1 MQFAQT
7 KPIRLEERQK
17 SFMVSFDM
25 ENHQQKRE
33 KFLVQLR
40 KSKRQENYS
49 VRRSR
54 VQMLSFPSEILFL
67 NPHFEQLGVL
77 EQLDY
82 LGNLLLEGPPHLVL
96 SALQALRS
104 INNSMDLYSI
114 RIMLNKGIINLILN
128 YTDLRFSD
136 QITSEA
142 LWIICNI
149 SAGDDLSTCLANM
162 GMLEL
167 CLNSISESR
176 PLSSENAIWTLAN
189 LIADDES
196 TREVALREFKLHDF
210 LVSFLQKVKHTL
222 PIVKVIA
229 FALSNLSKGSYKL
242 QYSVFESFMYAFKQ
256 LLTYTDTQILYDSL
270 TGISHLISEDHK
282 RCQSLINYQLV
293 PKMLGFTHPKLEFPI
308 LKIMGHI
315 SSGEEKQTDY
325 ILHQGLLNYLLEKTQ
340 SKKSKVRRSAYW
352 VLSNIAA
359 GNFYQR
365 IQFLEHSILDQA
377 VQGLNDTSYSVR
389 KEVSYV
395 FSNLGFLCSQDEILK
410 LCSSELF
417 ESIEKALH
425 DLDPKLVLNI
435 LGFIKAV
442 LDSCDLENT
451 ELITSL
457 LAETECINSVES
469 LNAHR
474 NAAISSFSKE
484 LCKTYYEL
492 VSDTDE
498 EVQETLEVFDFS

>member
-1 MQFAQT
+1 
-7 KPIRLEERQK
+7 
-17 SFMVSFDM
+17 
-25 ENHQQKRE
+25 
-33 KFLVQLR
+33 
-40 KSKRQENYS
+40 
-49 VRRSR
+49 
-54 VQMLSFPSEILFL
+54 
-67 NPHFEQLGVL
+67 
-77 EQLDY
+77 
-82 LGNLLLEGPPHLVL
+82 
-96 SALQALRS
+96 
-104 INNSMDLYSI
+104 
-114 RIMLNKGIINLILN
+114 
-128 YTDLRFSD
+128 
-136 QITSEA
+136 
-142 LWIICNI
+142 
-149 SAGDDLSTCLANM
+149 
-162 GMLEL
+162 
-167 CLNSISESR
+167 
-176 PLSSENAIWTLAN
+176 
-189 LIADDES
+189 
-196 TREVALREFKLHDF
+196 
-210 LVSFLQKVKHTL
+210 
-222 PIVKVIA
+222 
-229 FALSNLSKGSYKL
+229 
-242 QYSVFESFMYAFKQ
+242 
-256 LLTYTDTQILYDSL
+256 
-270 TGISHLISEDHK
+270 
-282 RCQSLINYQLV
+282 
-293 PKMLGFTHPKLEFPI
+293 MLGFTHPKLEFPI

-492 VSDTDE
+492 VSDT
-498 EVQETLEVFDFS
+498 